1 MAKLYNSHG
10 LFSNHNIISLQF
22 TILSLLN
29 LLQNCYAEII
39 PKSGSREALIYR
51 SVGAEGRVDIT
62 AEDPGVWGQIYPYH
76 HPVLCKSCDF

>member
-1 MAKLYNSHG
+1 MAKLLLVMTS
-10 LFSNHNIISLQF
+10 SQIV
-22 TILSLLN
+22 LSLLILN

-39 PKSGSREALIYR
+39 PKSGSHEALIYR